1 MTFSDY
7 LQIFIVIIVPSVI
20 AFKALYLRF
29 TTGINPIVIGRGKG
43 PWRIVEIL
51 SLGSLGLW
59 MTELLLHSLHSSYD
73 IFPQAINVAFL
84 RIGPVR
90 IVGLILAGAGLL
102 TFMLAFLSFGNSW
115 RIGIDRKR
123 PGTLVTEGIFRL
135 TRNPIY
141 LAFDLMFIGVFLV
154 NGTWFFMVF
163 GFLAVIACHFQIL
176 REEEFLRRQYG
187 DEFEA
192 YRNRTARYLVW

>member
-7 LQIFIVIIVPSVI
+7 LQIFIVIIVPCVI
-20 AFKALYLRF
+20 AFKAVYLRF

-59 MTELLLHSLHSSYD
+59 MTELLLHSLHSSHD
-73 IFPQAINVAFL
+73 IFPQAINVAFM

>member
-59 MTELLLHSLHSSYD
+59 MTELLLHSLHSSDD

-102 TFMLAFLSFGNSW
+102 TFILAFLSFGNSW

-141 LAFDLMFIGVFLV
+141 LASDLMFIGVFLV

-192 YRNRTARYLVW
+192 YRSRTARYLVW